1 VSIAVDGVP
10 AQALAQSTGTE
21 AVVLGGPELRPPVE
35 RDWLELFSE
44 LFGCPPT
51 TMPCERI
58 ARMRCTTFRSR
69 ACLYSRIIG
78 DSIIMGTVWP
88 LIGGLT
94 ASRIDRPCRS
104 SLPDNA
110 AGAVALRAWR
120 ELGPA
125 IACPDC
131 LSLPTPLSSNC
142 TMAFV
147 LGRKGPYRSTELSL
161 AAALW
166 TLLTALD
173 LRIEAGVARA
183 HRPLAEPTSLTP
195 RELDVLELLGRGLT
209 AIAIAHRLR
218 ISCRTVHK
226 HLERVYGK
234 LGVNDR
240 LAAVL
245 EARRLGLVT
254 G

>member
-1 VSIAVDGVP
+1 
-10 AQALAQSTGTE
+10 
-21 AVVLGGPELRPPVE
+21 VE
-35 RDWLELFSE
+35 RDWLELLAE
-44 LFGCPPT
+44 LFGRPPT

-58 ARMRCTTFRSR
+58 ARLLCTTFR
-69 ACLYSRIIG
+69 ATGCTYSRIVG
-78 DSIIMGTVWP
+78 DSIIAGTVWP
-88 LIGGLT
+88 VVEGG
-94 ASRIDRPCRS
+94 SGPRIDGPCRFGA
-104 SLPDNA
+104 PDEA
-110 AGAVALRAWR
+110 AGVVALRAWR
-120 ELGPA
+120 ELGPP

-131 LSLPTPLSSNC
+131 LSLPMPLSPDC

-147 LGRKGPYRSTELSL
+147 LGREGPYRSTELSL

-173 LRIEAGVARA
+173 LRIDAGVGRV
-183 HRPLAEPTSLTP
+183 HRPRAEPTSLTP
-195 RELDVLELLGRGLT
+195 RELGVLELLGNGLT
-209 AIAIAHRLR
+209 AVAIAHRLR
-218 ISCRTVHK
+218 ISSRTVHK
-226 HLERVYGK
+226 HLERIYGK